1 MNYFFIFIFFLLSSA
16 PSFSKSVNI
25 IENSEVIFN
34 PFKCSELQTEFL
46 RNNDNNNC
54 FIIQKLSNAYEIKSN
69 DFDKNT
75 WQNPQI
81 IKYLDNKDGGKIIT
95 HSWNNVVQWGEKS
108 NKQPFSHLVVLDIND
123 LNTLFSSKLEIKSN
137 HLTLPLSLRRVEALD
152 TDNDGNEEIIYL
164 SNREDGRNRNSS
176 WKDVNY
182 IFDLTSN
189 TLKNFFTSLKKIH

>member
-1 MNYFFIFIFFLLSSA
+1 MAEAFQEFPSEFSFHRKIAPSV

-54 FIIQKLSNAYEIKSN
+54 FIIQKLSNAFEIKSN

-81 IKYLDNKDGGKIIT
+81 IRYLDNKDGGKIIT

-108 NKQPFSHLVVLDIND
+108 NKQPFSHLVVLDIID
-123 LNTLFSSKLEIKSN
+123 LNTLFSSKLEISGSN
-137 HLTLPLSLRRVEALD
+137 LHPKAVINCA
-152 TDNDGNEEIIYL
+152 
-164 SNREDGRNRNSS
+164 
-176 WKDVNY
+176 K
-182 IFDLTSN
+182 
-189 TLKNFFTSLKKIH
+189 